1 LNPPKGATMSAYH
14 RPRRPGI
21 SRGRLLAVGASAG
34 AFASIGFL
42 RYPGSAAEFSY
53 KLANDQTTTHPMT
66 AETIAAAK
74 RVQDASGGQLEIR
87 IFPQSVLG
95 GDPQMLAQA
104 RSGAL
109 EFLEIGNNILGNV
122 VPVAALTSIPFAFG
136 SFKQFMGAVNGP
148 MGEYLATAISKID
161 LRSVAAF
168 YGGAF
173 QMQNRLGP
181 VNSPADLKGVK
192 MRVPPGPIDVATFKA
207 FDASPT
213 VLSLADVYTAL
224 QTHIVDAIEIPLPT
238 FENFK
243 YYELVKFCSITSHSR
258 LIYFLVANNVAWA
271 RLPTKL
277 QDIVS
282 REFGVAASAG
292 STGMNETENSLE
304 TTLRSQGVAI
314 NHPAS
319 DAFRKAIRDAGLYK
333 TWRDQYDPEA
343 WKLLE
348 KATGQLT

>member
-1 LNPPKGATMSAYH
+1 MSAYYSS
-14 RPRRPGI
+14 RRKSI
-21 SRGRLLAVGASAG
+21 SRGRLLVAGAGAG

-66 AETIAAAK
+66 SETIAAAK
-74 RVQDASGGQLEIR
+74 RVQDASGGQLEIK
-87 IFPQSVLG
+87 IFPQSALG
-95 GDPQMLAQA
+95 SDPQMLAQA

-122 VPVAALTSIPFAFG
+122 LPVGALTSIPFAFG
-136 SFKQFMGAVNGP
+136 SFKQFMGAVNGQL
-148 MGEYLATAISKID
+148 GAYLATAISSIG
-161 LRSVAAF
+161 LRSIAPF

-173 QMQNRLGP
+173 QMQSGLGAI
-181 VNSPADLKGVK
+181 NSPADLKGVK

-207 FDASPT
+207 FGASPT
-213 VLSLADVYTAL
+213 VISLAEVYTSL

-243 YYELVKFCSITSHSR
+243 YWELIKFCSITAHSR
-258 LIYFLVANNVAWA
+258 LIYFLVANNDAWA
-271 RLPTKL
+271 KLPKKL
-277 QDIVS
+277 QDIVA
-282 REFGVAASAG
+282 REFAAAATTG
-292 STGMNETENSLE
+292 SVGMSDSESSLE

-314 NHPAS
+314 NHPAA
-319 DAFRKAIRDAGLYK
+319 DPFRRAIRDAGLYK
-333 TWRDQYDPEA
+333 AWRDQYDPEA

-348 KATGQLT
+348 KTTGQLV